1 MEYSLLSKMKTDQFE
16 EPIAMKVH
24 GKIRSL
30 EALAQELEILRSRNK
45 KIVHCHGVFDLLHVG
60 HLRYFQE
67 AKMMGDVLIV
77 TLTPDRFV
85 NKGPM
90 RPVFTESHR
99 AEMIASLDIVDYV
112 VINEWPTAEETIRCL
127 KPHIYVKGPDY
138 RDHRNDLT
146 GKIKEEEESV
156 RSVDGE
162 IRYTNDITFSSSAL
176 LNQNF
181 PIYTKE
187 QMEYLDRIKGKY
199 SAHAIREYLDRLSS
213 LRVLLIGEAIID
225 EYVFCNAIGKSAKE
239 PMLVMQKLQTET
251 YAGGVLAIANH
262 LSDFCQ
268 KITIASFV
276 GHGQDR
282 NDFVLNHL
290 KPNVHLDC
298 ITKSNSPTLVKRRYV
313 DAYTKSKL
321 FGVYEINDEIITKA
335 EEDLFISKLEKQLPD
350 HDIVLIADYGHGLIS
365 DKIVELLM
373 RQKKF
378 LAVNTQV
385 NASNIGYHTISKYP
399 RADYVCIHEGE
410 LRHEYRTRTKD
421 EKILIQELYRR
432 MGCET
437 VVMTRGVK
445 GALAYREEEG
455 FLSCP
460 PFANKVVDRIGAGD
474 TLLAITSAAFGAGLP
489 TDLSLLLGNLA
500 AAEKVGVMG
509 TGQAISKIGL
519 LKSIDTLLK

>member
-1 MEYSLLSKMKTDQFE
+1 MLQLKD
-16 EPIAMKVH
+16 
-24 GKIRSL
+24 GKIKTL
-30 EALAQELEILRSRNK
+30 DVLAQELEALRLQDK

-60 HLRYFQE
+60 HLRYFKE
-67 AKMMGDVLIV
+67 AKAMGDILVV

-85 NKGPM
+85 NRGPM
-90 RPVFTESHR
+90 RPVFTQDHR
-99 AEMIASLDIVDYV
+99 AEMIASLDVVDHV
-112 VINEWPTAEETIRCL
+112 AINEWPTAVETIRCL

-138 RDHRNDLT
+138 RDHQKDVT
-146 GKIKEEEESV
+146 GMIGLEEESV
-156 RSVDGE
+156 RFVNGE
-162 IRYTNDITFSSSAL
+162 IRYTNDVTFSSSAL
-176 LNQNF
+176 LNQHF
-181 PIYTKE
+181 PLYTRE

-199 SAHAIREYLDRLSS
+199 SSQAIREYLSQLSS

-239 PMLVMQKLQTET
+239 PMLVMQKLQTEA

-268 KITIASFV
+268 KITIASYE
-276 GHGQDR
+276 GNTRDR

-298 ITKSNSPTLVKRRYV
+298 ITKSNSPTLVKTRYV

-321 FGVYEINDEIITKA
+321 FGVYEINDELITSD
-335 EEDLFISKLEKQLPD
+335 EEDVLLSKLKQHLPD
-350 HDIVLIADYGHGLIS
+350 HDLIIVADYGHGLIS
-365 DKIVELLM
+365 EKIVEFLM
-373 RQKKF
+373 KEKKF

-421 EKILIQELYRR
+421 EKVLVEQLYRR

-474 TLLAITSAAFGAGLP
+474 TLLGITSACFGGGLP

-509 TGQAISKIGL
+509 TGLAISKIGL
-519 LKSIDTLLK
+519 LKSMETLLK